1 MGKNRLEMRRMV
13 EAAEK
18 QKKATGAAD
27 GKKPAKKR
35 KAATKRK
42 TASRKSKDR
51 AHQRKRM
58 VWCVFNGS
66 MKEEGRFP
74 YDKKEEAE
82 AKLELLRSKSK
93 KLYFLQPVKEAIG
106 ESSVSS
112 SDVLPSDEDLDEVDA
127 EVVERS
133 EDDEDEEI
141 DIDVDVEAVD
151 EEDDEMG
158 EEEVEDDDE

>member
-1 MGKNRLEMRRMV
+1 MGKNRLELRRMAEAA

-18 QKKATGAAD
+18 QKKASGATD
-27 GKKPAKKR
+27 GKKTPKKR

-42 TASRKSKDR
+42 TATRKTKDR

-74 YDKKEEAE
+74 YDQKEAAE

-93 KLYFLQPVKEAIG
+93 KLYFLQPVKEALG
-106 ESSVSS
+106 DVVASSTE
-112 SDVLPSDEDLDEVDA
+112 VLPSDEDLDETPETINDEAEDEEA
-127 EVVERS
+127 EVA
-133 EDDEDEEI
+133 DDED
-141 DIDVDVEAVD
+141 
-151 EEDDEMG
+151 DDDDDG
-158 EEEVEDDDE
+158 AEEVDDDDDD

>member
-1 MGKNRLEMRRMV
+1 MGKNRLELRRMA

-18 QKKATGAAD
+18 QKTATGATD
-27 GKKPAKKR
+27 GKTTKKR

-42 TASRKSKDR
+42 TATRKTKDR
-51 AHQRKRM
+51 ARQRKRV

-74 YDKKEEAE
+74 YDQKEAAE

-106 ESSVSS
+106 DVVAPT
-112 SDVLPSDEDLDEVDA
+112 SDALPMDDELEEAVIPADGEEDEDEDA
-127 EVVERS
+127 EVME
-133 EDDEDEEI
+133 EDEDEVAEEI
-141 DIDVDVEAVD
+141 
-151 EEDDEMG
+151 
-158 EEEVEDDDE
+158 EDDDEE

>member
-1 MGKNRLEMRRMV
+1 MGKNRLELRRMA

-18 QKKATGAAD
+18 LKKASGAPD
-27 GKKPAKKR
+27 GKKTKKR

-42 TASRKSKDR
+42 TAPRKTKVR

-74 YDKKEEAE
+74 YDQKEAAE

-93 KLYFLQPVKEAIG
+93 KLYFLQPVKEAMG
-106 ESSVSS
+106 DVAAPASE
-112 SDVLPSDEDLDEVDA
+112 VLPADEDVEETVDA
-127 EVVERS
+127 VE
-133 EDDEDEEI
+133 DEDEEA
-141 DIDVDVEAVD
+141 DEDVEAMEDED
-151 EEDDEMG
+151 EEVA
-158 EEEVEDDDE
+158 EEVEDDEE

>member
-1 MGKNRLEMRRMV
+1 MGKNRLEMRRMA

-18 QKKATGAAD
+18 LKKTPGTAD
-27 GKKPAKKR
+27 AKKGKQR

-42 TASRKSKDR
+42 TTSRKSKDR
-51 AHQRKRM
+51 AHQRKRV

-74 YDKKEEAE
+74 YDKKDEAE

-93 KLYFLQPVKEAIG
+93 KLYFLQPVKETIG
-106 ESSVSS
+106 ESSVPA
-112 SDVLPSDEDLDEVDA
+112 SDVLPADEELD

-133 EDDEDEEI
+133 DEEEEDE
-141 DIDVDVEAVD
+141 DVDVDMEMEAAD
-151 EEDDEMG
+151 EEEDDMG
-158 EEEVEDDDE
+158 EEEEVDDED

>member
-1 MGKNRLEMRRMV
+1 MGKNRLEMRRMA

-18 QKKATGAAD
+18 LKKTPGTAD
-27 GKKPAKKR
+27 AKAGKKR

-42 TASRKSKDR
+42 TTSRKSKDR

-74 YDKKEEAE
+74 YDKKDEAE

-93 KLYFLQPVKEAIG
+93 KMYFLQPVKEAMG
-106 ESSVSS
+106 ESLIPVSE
-112 SDVLPSDEDLDEVDA
+112 VLPADEELEEVVEPSDEEEDEDA
-127 EVVERS
+127 EVDVDIEALD
-133 EDDEDEEI
+133 EDDDDMGEE
-141 DIDVDVEAVD
+141 
-151 EEDDEMG
+151 
-158 EEEVEDDDE
+158 EEEVEDED